1 MCFVSTGVRSVGGG
15 SEFVTVVNEGE
26 ARYFF
31 RQFVKTTATARGG
44 ETSVAR
50 SRAFRSLGHVRPL
63 SRSEKRGKRKERE
76 REGKREKNR
85 EGETKESLEAGGSLS
100 TQPRRHVGTPA
111 ARRYVHYVYAGC
123 VLRRNAHRRHVIQA
137 RIRIPRY
144 LAGVGKRLRR
154 ILPIVRLR
162 TCVLALF
169 HGAQRGAGGSHRKSG
184 RSGRRESNGGKIN
197 EAGNFHDSWTT
208 HRRKNTDIS
217 SSLSVKSPETLTRV
231 S

>member
-15 SEFVTVVNEGE
+15 TEFVTVVNEGE

-63 SRSEKRGKRKERE
+63 SRSEKRRKRKERE

-162 TCVLALF
+162 TCLRTRIVSRDAT
-169 HGAQRGAGGSHRKSG
+169 RCGGVPSEVWKER
-184 RSGRRESNGGKIN
+184 
-197 EAGNFHDSWTT
+197 EAG
-208 HRRKNTDIS
+208 K
-217 SSLSVKSPETLTRV
+217 
-231 S
+231 